1 MTSRVAVVHEWFSTV
16 AGSERVVEQILRVLP
31 DADLFTLVDVLPE
44 HERGFLGRTP
54 RTSFV
59 QRIPFAARHFRALL
73 PMLPLAIEQFDLS
86 SYDIVV
92 SSSHAFA
99 KGILTGPD
107 QLHVCYCHTPLRYA
121 WELQHQYL
129 REAGLYSGISSWVVR
144 LILHYLRLWD
154 TRTAHGVDCFIAN
167 SRFVAARIRKT
178 YGRDAVV
185 IHPPVNVDFFQ
196 CRPDKEQFYL
206 AASRFVP
213 YKRMDLIIK
222 AFAAMPERRLVV
234 VGDGPDWKR
243 CKALTTPNIE
253 MIGYQSAESLRDL
266 LQRARAFVFAAEED
280 FGILPVEAQACGTPV
295 ICYGRGGVLD
305 SVVPGITGLFFGEQT
320 PEAICDAVAR
330 SERQSFDPWLIR
342 SHAESFCP
350 ENFRS
355 RFRRLLDELIAART
369 AAASAITAD
378 HIS

>member
-1 MTSRVAVVHEWFSTV
+1 MMSRVAVVHEWLSTI

-44 HERGFLGRTP
+44 RERGFLGRTP
-54 RTSFV
+54 RTSFI

-73 PMLPLAIEQFDLS
+73 PLLPLAIEQFDLS
-86 SYDIVV
+86 SYDIVI

-107 QLHVCYCHTPLRYA
+107 QLHVCYCHTPMRYA

-129 REAGLYSGISSWVVR
+129 REAGLHRGIGSWVVR
-144 LILHYLRLWD
+144 VILHYLRLWD
-154 TRTAHGVDCFIAN
+154 TRTAHGVDCFVAN

-196 CRPDKEQFYL
+196 CRPNKEQFYL

-213 YKRMDLIIK
+213 YKRMDLIMK
-222 AFAAMPERRLVV
+222 AFASMPERRLVV

-243 CKALTTPNIE
+243 CKALATPNVEIL
-253 MIGYQSAESLRDL
+253 GGSFRVPGGRQHPSTPSTPARVGFTSPGGTL
-266 LQRARAFVFAAEED
+266 LSGRPPSPR
-280 FGILPVEAQACGTPV
+280 
-295 ICYGRGGVLD
+295 GRGEVHLESDRWRGNSSPVPHRCDRASPSSPSSPPHEGAD
-305 SVVPGITGLFFGEQT
+305 SLPGGE
-320 PEAICDAVAR
+320 
-330 SERQSFDPWLIR
+330 
-342 SHAESFCP
+342 CP
-350 ENFRS
+350 C
-355 RFRRLLDELIAART
+355 
-369 AAASAITAD
+369 
-378 HIS
+378 